1 MIVNYKENG
10 WQIISQRAHGL
21 LAGQICYHWKNDF
34 AFERWIEVIIATAEH
49 DDIFNEFEEGEILL
63 NESHGPINF
72 KMRSFEQH
80 KCDKLIH
87 LALTKSRYIGLLI
100 SRHIQFLYESSE
112 DTLAKKYCNVLKKTD
127 KTWLKE
133 SGVTYEE
140 ITRAYAILE
149 WCDAFS
155 LLICQQ
161 MIQPENRKI
170 EISKGPDNLC
180 YQLHAPSENILTVDP
195 WPFTSEN
202 FVLQYESRNIPQL
215 SFRNEKEFREILL
228 ATAPELHRYQLVKK
242 TIE

>member
-1 MIVNYKENG
+1 MIVNYKESG

-21 LAGQICYHWKNDF
+21 LAGQICFHWKNDLPS
-34 AFERWIEVIIATAEH
+34 EKWLEVIIAVTEH

-72 KMRSFEQH
+72 KMRNFEQD
-80 KCDKLIH
+80 KCDKLIN

-112 DTLAKKYCNVLKKTD
+112 DTLAKKYCKDLKKRD
-127 KTWLKE
+127 KIWLKE
-133 SGVTYEE
+133 SAISFEE
-140 ITRAYAILE
+140 ITRVYAILE
-149 WCDAFS
+149 WCDALS

-170 EISKGPDNLC
+170 EISKGPDNLR
-180 YQLHAPSENILTVDP
+180 YQLHASSENILTVDP

-202 FVLQYESRNIPQL
+202 FVLQYESRYIPQL
-215 SFRNEKEFREILL
+215 SFKNEKEFRKILL
-228 ATAPELHRYQLVKK
+228 ETTPETHRYQVIK
-242 TIE
+242 

>member
-1 MIVNYKENG
+1 MIVNYKESG

-21 LAGQICYHWKNDF
+21 LAGQICFHWKNDLPS
-34 AFERWIEVIIATAEH
+34 EKWLEVIIAVTEH

-72 KMRSFEQH
+72 KMRNFEQD
-80 KCDKLIH
+80 KCDKLIN

-112 DTLAKKYCNVLKKTD
+112 DTLAKKYCKDLKKRD
-127 KTWLKE
+127 KIWLKE
-133 SGVTYEE
+133 SATSLEE
-140 ITRAYAILE
+140 ITRVYAILE
-149 WCDAFS
+149 WCDALS

-170 EISKGPDNLC
+170 EISKGPDNLR
-180 YQLHAPSENILTVDP
+180 YQLHAPSENILRVDP

-202 FVLQYESRNIPQL
+202 FVLQHESRYIPQL
-215 SFRNEKEFREILL
+215 SFKNEKEFRKILL
-228 ATAPELHRYQLVKK
+228 ETTPEIHRYQVIK
-242 TIE
+242 